1 MSSLGRGKC
10 FPQEAEVTVMTKKH
24 EALLDQLMS
33 VAGDPAIVE
42 EALRSLNEEAVQS
55 PNMRAVIRRILEI
68 KQRRNQLIHAA
79 R

>member
-1 MSSLGRGKC
+1 
-10 FPQEAEVTVMTKKH
+10 MTKKH

-55 PNMRAVIRRILEI
+55 SDLRAVIRRILEI
-68 KQRRNQLIHAA
+68 KQRRNQLVHAA

>member
-1 MSSLGRGKC
+1 
-10 FPQEAEVTVMTKKH
+10 VMTKKH

-55 PNMRAVIRRILEI
+55 SDLRAVIRRILEI
-68 KQRRNQLIHAA
+68 KQRRNQLVHAA

>member
-1 MSSLGRGKC
+1 M
-10 FPQEAEVTVMTKKH
+10 TVMTKKH

-55 PNMRAVIRRILEI
+55 SDLRAVIRRILEI
-68 KQRRNQLIHAA
+68 KQRRNQLVHAA

>member
-1 MSSLGRGKC
+1 M
-10 FPQEAEVTVMTKKH
+10 TVMTKKH

-42 EALRSLNEEAVQS
+42 EALRSLNEEAVPS
-55 PNMRAVIRRILEI
+55 SDLRAVIRRILEI
-68 KQRRNQLIHAA
+68 KQRRNRLVHAA

>member
-1 MSSLGRGKC
+1 M
-10 FPQEAEVTVMTKKH
+10 TVMTKKH

-55 PNMRAVIRRILEI
+55 SDLRAVIRRILEI
-68 KQRRNQLIHAA
+68 KQRRDQLVHAA

>member
-1 MSSLGRGKC
+1 M
-10 FPQEAEVTVMTKKH
+10 TVMTKKH

-42 EALRSLNEEAVQS
+42 EALRSLNEEAVQAS
-55 PNMRAVIRRILEI
+55 DLRAVIRRILEI
-68 KQRRNQLIHAA
+68 KQRRNQLVHAA

>member
-1 MSSLGRGKC
+1 M
-10 FPQEAEVTVMTKKH
+10 AVMTKKH

-55 PNMRAVIRRILEI
+55 SDLGAVIRRILEI
-68 KQRRNQLIHAA
+68 KQRRNQLVHAA